1 MPKTPINADASPQA
15 IRESPQLMSA
25 KIAVESSASSMIVT
39 DPRLPDNPIVSA
51 NDAFCRLT
59 GYSKAEILGRNCRFL
74 QGPDTHASA
83 VKALSEAIEAGRP
96 GIATLINYG
105 RDGRPFLNCVQIL
118 PIRNE
123 AGEPIFFVGSQ
134 FEVTPLETIFPMSDG
149 WSFED

>member
-1 MPKTPINADASPQA
+1 MPNTPINDVADAQA
-15 IRESPQLMSA
+15 IRESPQLISA

-39 DPRLPDNPIVSA
+39 DPRLPDNPIVFA

-74 QGPDTHASA
+74 QGPDTHPEA
-83 VKALSEAIEAGRP
+83 VKALRDAIEAVRP

-105 RDGRPFLNCVQIL
+105 RDGRPFLNCVQLL

-134 FEVTPLETIFPMSDG
+134 YEVTPLETIFPMSAR
-149 WSFED
+149 WTFEE